1 MSRTFA
7 SLSIRNYRIWFFG
20 ALVANIGTW
29 MQRIAQDWLVLTE
42 LTDNSGVAVGV
53 VTALQF
59 APAVVLTPV
68 AGLLAD
74 RVDPRRLLIVTQTV
88 LGALAA
94 ILGILVLSGR
104 AELWHVY
111 LLALALGVTS
121 AFDAPARQ
129 VFVSEL
135 VPAERLGN
143 AVSLNS
149 ASFNAARL
157 VGPAVAGLSI
167 AAVGTG
173 WVFLI
178 NAVSFAATIGAMLL
192 MRPAELER
200 MPRAPRGRGQLR
212 AGLRY
217 VRGRSDIVV
226 ILVVLFVV
234 AAFGLNF
241 QLTSAVM
248 ATTVFGQDAD
258 GYGLLGSVLAVGSL
272 AGALLAARR
281 VRPRV
286 RLVIGAAFGFGVAG
300 TLMALAP
307 TFELYA
313 LATVPVGF
321 FSLTMITSANA
332 AIQLGTDPAMRG
344 RVMSLYVLVLFGATP
359 LGAPIIGWVAEHWGG
374 RWSILVGSISAMVIA
389 LVAALWTRRR
399 WGVEVTYERRPRPHL
414 VLTHP
419 EERAAREQA
428 AVDVAAEESGGRT
441 AA

>member
-1 MSRTFA
+1 VSKTFA
-7 SLSIRNYRIWFFG
+7 SLSIRNYRIWFLG
-20 ALVANIGTW
+20 ALVANVGTW
-29 MQRIAQDWLVLTE
+29 MQRVAQDWLVLTE
-42 LTDNSGVAVGV
+42 LTDHDGLAVGV

-68 AGLLAD
+68 AGIVAD
-74 RVDPRRLLIVTQTV
+74 RFDPRKILIVTQGL
-88 LGALAA
+88 LGVLAA
-94 ILGILVLSGR
+94 LLGFLVLSGR

-111 LLALALGVTS
+111 VLALGLGIVS
-121 AFDAPARQ
+121 ALDAPARQ
-129 VFVSEL
+129 VFVSAL

-157 VGPAVAGLSI
+157 VGPGVAGLAI

-178 NAVSFAATIGAMLL
+178 NAASFAFTIAAMFA
-192 MRPAELER
+192 MRTSELER
-200 MPRAPRGRGQLR
+200 LPRASRSPGALR
-212 AGLRY
+212 AGVRY

-248 ATTVFGQDAD
+248 ATEVFGRDAE
-258 GYGLLGSVLAVGSL
+258 GYGILGSVLAIGSL
-272 AGALLAARR
+272 AGALLSARR

-286 RLVIGAAFGFGVAG
+286 RLVVGAAFGFGVAS

-307 TFELYA
+307 TYLLFA
-313 LATVPVGF
+313 LATIPVGF
-321 FSLTMITSANA
+321 FSLTMITSANT
-332 AIQLGTDPAMRG
+332 AIQLSTDPTMRG

-359 LGAPIIGWVAEHWGG
+359 VGAPVVGWIAENWGG
-374 RWSILVGSISAMVIA
+374 RWSILVGSISAM
-389 LVAALWTRRR
+389 LVALIAAAWSRRR
-399 WGVEVTYERRPRPHL
+399 WGIEVTYERRPRPHL

-428 AVDVAAEESGGRT
+428 QIDVAAEESGSRT
-441 AA
+441 AT